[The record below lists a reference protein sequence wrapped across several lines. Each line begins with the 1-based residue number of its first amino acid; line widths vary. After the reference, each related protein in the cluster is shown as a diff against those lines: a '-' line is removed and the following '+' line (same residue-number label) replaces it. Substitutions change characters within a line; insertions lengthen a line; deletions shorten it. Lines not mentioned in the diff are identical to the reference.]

1 MSSTTSHSDNITM
14 AGGGL
19 YSLATIGAK
28 HVIDAATPMVTG
40 AIDAMDLGAL
50 DRFTVSD
57 MGCADGGTSLE
68 MVRTAIGKVRGRT
81 QIPIN
86 VVYADQTG
94 NDYNALCQTVY
105 GHTPFTTWLG
115 EHSDTFPFMS
125 GTSFYNQVVA
135 DGALNLGFSAT
146 AMHWLSEKPCD
157 ISDHVQAVG
166 AKGAER
172 EAFVRQGAKDWETIL
187 LLRARELAPGGRL
200 VLMNFGVDEEGR
212 YLGNTDGIN
221 MFDRFNENWQQFLSD
236 GVITE
241 QEYKG
246 MTLPQYYN
254 SVEEFSAPFKDPSS
268 PVSKAG
274 LRLEHVETRVV
285 RCPFAE
291 DFKSHGDSAKFASEY
306 IPTIRSWNQSIFA
319 GALASS
325 RPEQERA
332 ELIEN
337 YYGTYES
344 QVRENPQG
352 HAMDYVH
359 CYMVI
364 QKTA

>member
-1 MSSTTSHSDNITM
+1 M

-40 AIDAMDLGAL
+40 AIDAMDLTGMTQ
-50 DRFTVSD
+50 FTMSD

-68 MVRTAIGKVRGRT
+68 MVRTAIS
-81 QIPIN
+81 QIRKTSAVPVN

-94 NDYNALCQTVY
+94 NDYNALCSTIY
-105 GHTPFTTWLG
+105 GKTPFTTWLG
-115 EHSDTFPFMS
+115 EHEDAYPFMS
-125 GTSFYNQVVA
+125 GTSFYNRVVA
-135 DGALNLGFSAT
+135 DGTLNLGFSAT

-166 AKGAER
+166 ASGAER
-172 EAFVRQGAKDWETIL
+172 EAFAKQGARDWQTIL
-187 LLRARELAPGGRL
+187 LNRAREMAPGGRL
-200 VLMNFGVDEEGR
+200 VLMNFGVDEQGR
-212 YLGNTDGIN
+212 YLGNTGGIN
-221 MFDRFNENWQQFLSD
+221 MFDRFNENWQQFLAD
-236 GVITE
+236 GVIK
-241 QEYKG
+241 QDEYKK

-254 SVEEFSAPFKDPSS
+254 SVEEFSAPFKDASS
-268 PVSKAG
+268 PVSQAG
-274 LRLEHVETRVV
+274 LKLEHVETRVV
-285 RCPFAE
+285 ACPFAE
-291 DFKSHGDSAKFASEY
+291 DFKSHGDSAKFAREY

-319 GALASS
+319 GALSS
-325 RPEQERA
+325 DRPQQERT

-337 YYGTYES
+337 YYGTYET

-364 QKTA
+364 QKT